1 MTTSPFEP
9 AGAPAGQ
16 DRSAATFI
24 TVFSRWRAERGL
36 TKKRLAA
43 QMGFDPSYLSHVER
57 GRHRPTSDFARRAE
71 LVLRAGGAIW
81 RAFEAYEQA
90 RAAEVDGRRPPVPER
105 WRPPGTGPV
114 VEREVASLSYRDGYY
129 RTVVR
134 RTLYNAGTEPITRW
148 LARIAVDRYPQDPE
162 RSNAYHRD
170 HPMFLSELGIYA
182 VRRTSGREPM
192 WWRPKND
199 RDAVKEIWL
208 LFENDAGRFPLHP
221 GERTTI
227 EYGYSVPD
235 ELWGQWFQRWVRIP
249 TGRLVIRLDLPT
261 MLDPQVWGVET
272 YLTTGDAPLRTPL
285 VRQQDPERSVFE
297 WETEAPPVHSRYT
310 LHWRFRALAMP
321 AGGLAAA

>member
-1 MTTSPFEP
+1 MTTSPIEP
-9 AGAPAGQ
+9 AGAAAGRG
-16 DRSAATFI
+16 RSAASFI

-36 TKKRLAA
+36 TKKQLAA
-43 QMGFDPSYLSHVER
+43 QMGFDPSYLSHVEH
-57 GRHRPTSDFARRAE
+57 GRHRPTADFARRAE
-71 LVLRAGGAIW
+71 QVLRAGGTIL
-81 RAFEAYEQA
+81 RAFEAYEDA
-90 RAAEVDGRRPPVPER
+90 RTPKADGRRQLGSEN
-105 WRPPGTGPV
+105 WRPPGAGPV
-114 VEREVASLSYRDGYY
+114 VEQEVASLSYHDGRY

-148 LARIAVDRYPQDPE
+148 LARIAVDRYPHDPE
-162 RSNAYHRD
+162 RSNAHHRD
-170 HPMFLSELGIYA
+170 HPMSLSELGIHA
-182 VRRTSGREPM
+182 VRRTGRREPM
-192 WWRPKND
+192 RWRPKND

-227 EYGYSVPD
+227 EYGYAVRD

-261 MLDPQVWGVET
+261 VLDPQVWGVET
-272 YLTTGDAPLRTPL
+272 SLSAGDTPLRTP
-285 VRQQDPERSVFE
+285 VARQQDPQRAVFE
-297 WETEAPPVHSRYT
+297 WETEAPPVHARYT